1 MCGSEH
7 PGGGVTEFWQLALQL
22 SGRLTAVSSFVD
34 YSAAVTDFLQ
44 SVLPGD
50 TPRWTNLNPEAAGP
64 SVARMSH
71 GELGRS
77 GHASYKLSM
86 VVAVDTAD
94 GGHGWV
100 IGRSLHDFSD
110 EEIELA
116 RSLLPVL
123 ALSWAHLRRS
133 APPSSER
140 GVHPVLSPRERHA
153 LELLA
158 TGCTAT
164 AMARRMDVSPRTV
177 RKHLGNL
184 YRKMDVHDRLMAVE
198 RARSLGML
206 A

>member
-1 MCGSEH
+1 M
-7 PGGGVTEFWQLALQL
+7 TESWQLALQL

-50 TPRWTNLNPEAAGP
+50 TLRWTNLSPVAAGA
-64 SVARMSH
+64 SVARMSR
-71 GELGRS
+71 GELVRG
-77 GHASYKLSM
+77 GGASYKLSM
-86 VVAVDTAD
+86 VVAVDTPAD
-94 GGHGWV
+94 GHGWV
-100 IGRSLHDFSD
+100 IGRGRHDFSD

-164 AMARRMDVSPRTV
+164 AMARRMEVSPRTV

-206 A
+206 T

>member
-1 MCGSEH
+1 M
-7 PGGGVTEFWQLALQL
+7 TESWQLALQL
-22 SGRLTAVSSFVD
+22 SGRLTAVSSFLD
-34 YSAAVTDFLQ
+34 YSAAVTGFLQ

-50 TPRWTNLNPEAAGP
+50 TLRWTNLNPVGAGA
-64 SVARMSH
+64 SVARMSQ
-71 GELGRS
+71 GEMARG
-77 GHASYKLSM
+77 GGAPYKLSM
-86 VVAVDTAD
+86 VVAVDSPTH
-94 GGHGWV
+94 GHGWV

-123 ALSWAHLRRS
+123 ALSWAHLRHS
-133 APPSSER
+133 APLSAER
-140 GVHPVLSPRERHA
+140 GGPVLSPRERHA

-164 AMARRMDVSPRTV
+164 AMARRMEVSPRTV

-198 RARSLGML
+198 RARSLGLL

>member
-1 MCGSEH
+1 MIES
-7 PGGGVTEFWQLALQL
+7 WQLALQL
-22 SGRLTAVSSFVD
+22 SGRLTAVCSFED
-34 YSAAVTDFLQ
+34 YSAAVTDFLR

-50 TPRWTNLNPEAAGP
+50 TPRWTTLKPVAGEA
-64 SVARMSH
+64 SVARLSN
-71 GELGRS
+71 GELVRG
-77 GHASYKLSM
+77 GGAHYTLSV
-86 VVAVDTAD
+86 VVAVDTQAH
-94 GGHGWV
+94 GHGWV
-100 IGRSLHDFSD
+100 IGRSGHDFSD
-110 EEIELA
+110 EEIELV

-133 APPSSER
+133 APLSHR

-198 RARSLGML
+198 RARSLGLL

>member
-1 MCGSEH
+1 M
-7 PGGGVTEFWQLALQL
+7 TESWQLALQL
-22 SGRLTAVSSFVD
+22 SGRLTAVSSFLD
-34 YSAAVTDFLQ
+34 YSAAVTGFLQ

-50 TPRWTNLNPEAAGP
+50 TLRWTNLTPVAAGA

-71 GELGRS
+71 GELVRG
-77 GHASYKLSM
+77 GGASYQLSM
-86 VVAVDTAD
+86 VVAVDTPAH
-94 GGHGWV
+94 GHGWV

-123 ALSWAHLRRS
+123 ALSWAHLRRG
-133 APPSSER
+133 APPSSAR

-164 AMARRMDVSPRTV
+164 AMARKMEVSPRTV

-198 RARSLGML
+198 RARALGML